1 MTVSVKPAKQ
11 APIRPIIEA
20 QHLIWR
26 ELVLSSN
33 RRLQFALLLV
43 LQGVPLSLNGL
54 DSTRYGGWPALGFA
68 IALFLVA
75 GPRRVWQVFLLQT
88 VVVSTALSFSYDLSP
103 TATVPASLAVTL
115 PALVTWWALTRGQ
128 TSKLHV
134 NLVDTIRYHAVTA
147 GSAALSAVIAGLA
160 VLVFLGPEDALT
172 TFAISFLA
180 ALTAQLVVLPLVI
193 TTLGRPAAARRPE
206 LFVQRTLM
214 LAMTLIVFVPEH
226 ALPMTFLIFPP
237 LGWAAIRAT
246 RRESHLQLFLV
257 SVLAYALT
265 FQGRGPIA
273 HASEGWSAQ
282 TSPTLIYLFIGAVCY
297 LIVPLTLTVEQLF
310 AATSRADR
318 AATTI
323 QRLVDSATQ
332 TLFVATDEHGRVTH
346 YSSGAERTLGYR
358 AEEVLGRS
366 PAMFHSEA
374 EITRHA
380 GHYGVP
386 ATYESVVLAQAKSG
400 ERRDWAF
407 LHRNGTERTASLA
420 VSEITD
426 EAGELIGHIASGED
440 ITERLRAENALA
452 KALSHEQ
459 AAVSRLQEVD
469 QVKEE
474 LISNVSHE
482 LRTPITSIS
491 GYTEL
496 LIDGALGEINASQL
510 EALERIERN
519 GQRLGLLVED
529 LLTMSRAESGQL
541 VLEHVTVDLL
551 TVVEDAYV
559 AVEEMIRTRD
569 LDVRLDLPPHPVRL
583 NGDHHALER
592 VAVNLL
598 GNAIKFTP
606 DGGSVVF
613 TLELTEAG
621 PAFVVRDTGLGI
633 SKEDQQHLF
642 TRFFRAPDAS
652 NRAIQGTGLGLSI
665 VHAIVAQHG
674 GSVTVESEPG
684 QGTTVTALF
693 ADDPVTPGR
702 PAVRQV
708 GVA

>member
-1 MTVSVKPAKQ
+1 M
-11 APIRPIIEA
+11 
-20 QHLIWR
+20 
-26 ELVLSSN
+26 SST
-33 RRLQFALLLV
+33 RRLQFLALLL
-43 LQGVPLSLNGL
+43 LECVPLSLRGL

-88 VVVSTALSFSYDLSP
+88 VVLTAALTFSYHLSP
-103 TATVPASLAVTL
+103 IATAPSSLALTVPALI
-115 PALVTWWALTRGQ
+115 TWWALTRGQ
-128 TSKLHV
+128 ASRLHV
-134 NLVDTIRYHAVTA
+134 NLVDTIRYHVVT
-147 GSAALSAVIAGLA
+147 ALSALVSALLAGLA
-160 VLVFLGPEDALT
+160 VLAILGPQKVLLT
-172 TFAISFLA
+172 VAITFLA

-193 TTLGRPAAARRPE
+193 DTLGRPAAAKRPE
-206 LFVQRTLM
+206 LVVQRVLM
-214 LAMTLIVFVPEH
+214 LLVTLVVFVPSH
-226 ALPMTFLIFPP
+226 ALPMTFLVFPP

-246 RRESHLQLFLV
+246 RRESHFQLFLV
-257 SVLAYALT
+257 CGLAYGLT
-265 FQGRGPIA
+265 FADRGPIA
-273 HASEGWSAQ
+273 EASRGWTDQ
-282 TSPTLIYLFIGAVCY
+282 TSPALIYLFVGAACY

-310 AATSRADR
+310 AATSRAAR
-318 AATTI
+318 AATTV

-366 PAMFHSEA
+366 PAMFHSAA

-386 ATYESVVLAQAKSG
+386 ATYESVVLAQATTG

-420 VSEITD
+420 VSQITG
-426 EAGELIGHIASGED
+426 ESGELVGHIASGED

-496 LIDGALGEINASQL
+496 LIDGALGEITAAQL

-529 LLTMSRAESGQL
+529 LLTMSRAGSGQL
-541 VLEHVTVDLL
+541 VLEQVTLDLR
-551 TVVEDAYV
+551 TVVEDAYI
-559 AVEEMIRTRD
+559 AVEEIIRSRD
-569 LDVRLDLPPHPVRL
+569 LEVRLDLPSHPVRL
-583 NGDHHALER
+583 SGDHHALER

-606 DGGSVVF
+606 DGGSVWFALQV
-613 TLELTEAG
+613 TEAG
-621 PAFVVRDTGLGI
+621 PVFVVRDTGLGI
-633 SKEDQQHLF
+633 SEADQQHLF
-642 TRFFRAPDAS
+642 TRFFRAPEAS
-652 NRAIQGTGLGLSI
+652 DRAIQGTGLGLSI

-674 GSVTVESEPG
+674 GSVAVESAPG
-684 QGTTVTALF
+684 QGTTVTVLF
-693 ADDPVTPGR
+693 AADPGPPGDAR
-702 PAVRQV
+702 ASEV
-708 GVA
+708 GVV